1 MEQPRPCRVKEDV
14 MSIRPVKRIIQS
26 TPTIEGAG
34 VKLRRA
40 FGFGTTSEFDPFLLL
55 DDFRNENPDDYRAGF
70 PWHPH
75 RGIET
80 ITYVLAGTV
89 EHGDSL
95 GNKGKMGAGD
105 VQWMTAGSGILHQE
119 MPQGDA
125 QGRMHGFQLWA
136 NLPSSLKM
144 TAPRYQDV
152 PAIQIPEVVDDD
164 GTRVRVICG
173 DFWGKRGPVDGIAA
187 EPRYLDVFVPPNR
200 RKTLPV
206 ELGRHAF
213 AYVFEGAG
221 TFSDASQPFGVL
233 TEKDTPAGE
242 TLVRERTGNR
252 SLVVFDSGDEVTVQA
267 GEEGIRFLLVSGK
280 PIEEPVAW
288 YGPIV
293 MNTKAE
299 LEQAVAELRNGTFIK
314 HG

>member
-1 MEQPRPCRVKEDV
+1 
-14 MSIRPVKRIIQS
+14 MSIRPIKRIAQS

-55 DDFRNENPDDYRAGF
+55 DDFRNDRPDDYRAGF

-95 GNKGKMGAGD
+95 GNVGKMGPGD

-119 MPQGDA
+119 MPHGDA

-144 TAPRYQDV
+144 TAPRYQDI
-152 PAIQIPEVVDDD
+152 PAIEIPEVVDDD

-173 DFWGKRGPVDGIAA
+173 DFWGKRGPVDGTAA
-187 EPRYLDVFVPPNR
+187 EPRYLDVFVPPGK
-200 RKTLPV
+200 RKALPV
-206 ELGRHAF
+206 ERGRHAF
-213 AYVFEGAG
+213 AYVFEGSG

-233 TEKDTPAGE
+233 TEKESAQGE

-267 GEEGIRFLLVSGK
+267 GDEGIRFLLISGK

-288 YGPIV
+288 HGPIV
-293 MNTKAE
+293 MNTQAE
-299 LEQAVAELRNGTFIK
+299 LQQAVAELRNGTFIK

>member
-1 MEQPRPCRVKEDV
+1 
-14 MSIRPVKRIIQS
+14 MSIRPIKRIAQS

-55 DDFRNENPDDYRAGF
+55 DDFRNDRPDDYRAGF

-95 GNKGKMGAGD
+95 GNVGKMGPGD

-119 MPQGDA
+119 MPHGDA

-152 PAIQIPEVVDDD
+152 PAIEIPEVVDDD
-164 GTRVRVICG
+164 GTRVRVVCG
-173 DFWGKRGPVDGIAA
+173 EFWGKRGPVDGTAA
-187 EPRYLDVFVPPNR
+187 EPRYLDVFVPPGK
-200 RKTLPV
+200 RKVLPV
-206 ELGRHAF
+206 ERGRHAF
-213 AYVFEGAG
+213 AYVFEGSG

-233 TEKDTPAGE
+233 TEKDTAQGE
-242 TLVRERTGNR
+242 ALIRERTGNR

-267 GEEGIRFLLVSGK
+267 GDEGIRFLLISGK

-288 YGPIV
+288 HGPIV
-293 MNTKAE
+293 MNTQAE
-299 LEQAVAELRNGTFIK
+299 LQQAVAELRDGSFIK
-314 HG
+314 HA